1 MRAGYLVVFAWPL
14 VALVA
19 FSRGGAWAWVFVPV
33 LLGLGAAELA
43 GLWWNR
49 ARPATHGRA
58 AASSPPPTSP

>member
-43 GLWWNR
+43 GLWWSR
-49 ARPATHGRA
+49 ARHAAPGRPARP
-58 AASSPPPTSP
+58 SPPRTSP